1 MSTSGQTYKELALPY
16 FKEVFDIIDKVL
28 VKEDIPYYLIGATAI
43 ALEFLNEGK
52 KPPRGTRDIDFA
64 LMLSSMAE
72 YDHIVS
78 DLKEYGF
85 NSVEAPWT
93 LYHEK
98 YDVAIDLLPFGKIE
112 ENDTESF
119 NKRYSDLHVLGLR
132 EVLEDAI
139 EILIED
145 KVAKIPPL
153 AGMIILKLVAWSDR
167 PEERDNDLTD
177 ILKIIELSY
186 EHDWDDIVE
195 SHFDLLDQ
203 LDETAGQLKISARV
217 LGRKAREY
225 LLKSETLSN
234 RILSLMEEQLSNADS
249 SGIARQWALSKD
261 IDLELAMAI
270 LKEFETGLKED
281 GGLFW
286 IRG

>member
-28 VKEDIPYYLIGATAI
+28 VKEGIPYYLIGATAI

-281 GGLFW
+281 GRLF
-286 IRG
+286 